1 MTFGNRDDKNIDEN
15 VKTTLLHALASLCAL
30 SIWVLTSI
38 KLITPFE
45 DFPPYYKTDFAS
57 LKKGSSLQIAFI
69 SVPYVYV
76 EKVAVKVTAVTVI
89 VVFRVWKSKSFGSL
103 GSNELHWADKSSLSV
118 FDDNKSTEISRQSLA
133 KI

>member
-1 MTFGNRDDKNIDEN
+1 M
-15 VKTTLLHALASLCAL
+15 
-30 SIWVLTSI
+30 
-38 KLITPFE
+38 
-45 DFPPYYKTDFAS
+45 
-57 LKKGSSLQIAFI
+57 QIAFI

-103 GSNELHWADKSSLSV
+103 GSNALHGFLRSPVGADKSSLSV